1 MFLKPYLAVVRIE
14 EHGYNIGQIEV
25 SNLII
30 LLQLQPANVE
40 AYHEVGAARLAPSF
54 FKVV

>member
-1 MFLKPYLAVVRIE
+1 MFLKPDLAVVRIE
-14 EHGYNIGQIEV
+14 EHGHNIGRIEI

-30 LLQLQPANVE
+30 LLQLQPANVK
-40 AYHEVGAARLAPSF
+40 ACHEVGAARLTPSF